1 MWHSFPPATIRHPSA
16 NARTRLIIIHARF
29 HNFFPIVFSPLRSTA
44 PNSAKPLVYP
54 VIEGAAPS
62 PRGSRRQSCRPT
74 AGGRNLNHMTQRYR
88 RGPLGRGPL
97 SLTATAI
104 LLREDRNRDSPLQFE
119 RCNDNPKRQLDFI
132 HFRTHVALA
141 VMHVTI
147 HVSEFSMWPRS
158 PQMKESTKP
167 RII

>member
-88 RGPLGRGPL
+88 RGGPAPPAPPLIPHPHSL
-97 SLTATAI
+97 SLCQE
-104 LLREDRNRDSPLQFE
+104 EDNRPAHARLSG
-119 RCNDNPKRQLDFI
+119 
-132 HFRTHVALA
+132 
-141 VMHVTI
+141 
-147 HVSEFSMWPRS
+147 
-158 PQMKESTKP
+158 
-167 RII
+167 